1 MFGEA
6 FRGSIKL
13 RNGFQVSL
21 DQWIILPYT
30 LSVPEGF
37 CLRHPLNLSSIV
49 SQYKPRECGQA
60 SSQNWG
66 LAAVNPSSSGCL
78 ASLSGSHRW
87 VHAVGASQ
95 TVRGTLHT
103 VIQKKPS
110 TPRAQR
116 GSAGQWARDG
126 ASGTSGGAGHTSALF
141 SAESSILRHVKH
153 VGGDG

>member
-60 SSQNWG
+60 SSQNGG
-66 LAAVNPSSSGCL
+66 LAAVNLGSSGCL
-78 ASLSGSHRW
+78 ASLSGSRHW

-103 VIQKKPS
+103 VVQRSHP
-110 TPRAQR
+110 PCALR
-116 GSAGQWARDG
+116 GSAAWWARDG
-126 ASGTSGGAGHTSALF
+126 ASRMSGGSGTHWRPSL
-141 SAESSILRHVKH
+141 LNRDVKP